1 MLLVIDLSNGDL
13 GLIVAALAAA
23 GLVVGFLSG
32 LLGIGGGG
40 ILVPVLYETF
50 AMLDVPPQI
59 RMHMALAT
67 TLAIIIPTSFRSYA
81 AHRAKGSVDGPLL
94 ERLAPWVVGGVI
106 LGIVLADR
114 VASSTLIWFWIVFG
128 TVMALKMGFGRDTWR
143 LGDDIPKGYG
153 VEAFAV
159 FLGFASVLISIGGA
173 AFVVALMTLYAR
185 PVTQAVGTSSGFG
198 PLIAIPGVAGYIWA
212 GWDIDTGLPL
222 SLGYVSLLAAALV
235 IPTGMLLA
243 PVGVRIAHGIP
254 RRRLEQAF
262 AIFLALVVARFL
274 WIQLGTP

>member
-13 GLIVAALAAA
+13 GLIVAALAVA

-50 AMLDVPPQI
+50 AVLDVPPPI

-81 AHRAKGSVDGPLL
+81 AHRAKGSVDSALL
-94 ERLAPWVVGGVI
+94 KRLAPWVVGGVI
-106 LGIVLADR
+106 LGIVLADQ
-114 VASSTLIWFWIVFG
+114 VASSTLVWFWIVFG

-153 VEAFAV
+153 IEAFAV

-212 GWDIDTGLPL
+212 GWGIDTGLPL

-235 IPTGMLLA
+235 IPTGMMLA

-262 AIFLALVVARFL
+262 AVFLTLVVARFL
-274 WIQLGTP
+274 WIQLGTA